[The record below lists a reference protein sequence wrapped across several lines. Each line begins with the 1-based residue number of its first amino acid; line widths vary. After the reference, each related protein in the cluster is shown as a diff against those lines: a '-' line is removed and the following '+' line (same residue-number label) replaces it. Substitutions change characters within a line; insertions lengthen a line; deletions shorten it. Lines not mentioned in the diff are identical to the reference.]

1 MKRDAGVIG
10 LLAWGTGG
18 LAVALSV
25 LTLVS
30 TARGKGLDDVEL
42 VASAL
47 LWLGLLAQGVIGVVL
62 WSRAGREDGA
72 LFIPYLLTAVLV
84 MPLALFWALGERSR
98 YGTGVLAAG
107 AVTEVVLVLRTWQ
120 IWVTGG

>member
-1 MKRDAGVIG
+1 MIG
-10 LLAWGTGG
+10 ALAWGTGALAALVG
-18 LAVALSV
+18 VLAV
-25 LTLVS
+25 VS
-30 TARGKGLDDVEL
+30 TARGRGLDDVEL

-47 LWLGLLAQGVIGVVL
+47 LELGLLAQGVVGVVL
-62 WSRAGREDGA
+62 WAGAGRDDGA

-98 YGTGVLAAG
+98 YGTAVLAVG
-107 AVTEVVLVLRTWQ
+107 AWTEVVLVLRTWQ

>member
-1 MKRDAGVIG
+1 MTAI
-10 LLAWGTGG
+10 LAWGTGG
-18 LAVALSV
+18 LAVVLSV
-25 LTLVS
+25 LTLLS

-42 VASAL
+42 VTSAV
-47 LWLGLLAQGVIGVVL
+47 LWLGLLVQGVLGVVL
-62 WSRAGREDGA
+62 WSRAERDDGA